1 MALKSANTRMTDVF
15 KEKLLELGARAVL
28 GQKDRFILKIMPM
41 EFFPAG

>member
-15 KEKLLELGARAVL
+15 KEKLLELRAWAAL
-28 GQKDRFILKIMPM
+28 QKDKFILKIMPM